1 MCCALRA
8 VRRARLLQGR
18 RPPRR
23 SDPTIEFHEQD
34 NLALASLG
42 ADDQAGQTAAA
53 AGGGSGSENVP
64 PPPADFIYDNSAYN
78 NLRQAAVFPVRHA
91 CTVIRIT
98 VYYASLHVSSLHQEL
113 N

>member
-1 MCCALRA
+1 MRCALRA

-42 ADDQAGQTAAA
+42 ADDQAGSTNAASTTDRAASARSTAAFA
-53 AGGGSGSENVP
+53 KASCVP
-64 PPPADFIYDNSAYN
+64 
-78 NLRQAAVFPVRHA
+78 
-91 CTVIRIT
+91 
-98 VYYASLHVSSLHQEL
+98 
-113 N
+113 

>member
-78 NLRQAAVFPVRHA
+78 NLRQAAVFPVRHSYSNA
-91 CTVIRIT
+91 HYTMH
-98 VYYASLHVSSLHQEL
+98 LHHTRSWTEFR
-113 N
+113 